1 MSTVKTDLQTLE
13 ELLGIEGNR
22 ITIEIVYDR
31 GKRKLRALALTADRP
46 WVRFPN
52 KLRVLGAVYECEGK
66 RGKADSFI
74 TVGDIIAMNDIALKA
89 KGIIR

>member
-1 MSTVKTDLQTLE
+1 MKTDLQTLE

-22 ITIEIVYDR
+22 ITIEIVYDP
-31 GKRKLRALALTADRP
+31 GKRKLRAQARTSDRP

-66 RGKADSFI
+66 RGVADSFI
-74 TVGDIIAMNDIALKA
+74 TVGDILAMNDIAREA
-89 KGIIR
+89 KRRSR